1 MITAYATV
9 ENAVAAFQRGAHD
22 YLMKPVLFEDLLAKL
37 GRLIRF
43 RRLLR
48 ENQALRRSCTTKGD
62 IDSLVGESPPIQA
75 VKTLIRKV
83 GPTRTTVLIT
93 GESGTGKELVARALH
108 ALGPASDEMFLAINC
123 AAIPHDLLENQLFGH
138 VRGAFTGAD
147 RDHAGLFVAAGRG
160 TVFLDEIGELA
171 RSTQAKLLRA
181 IENKEVLPVGA
192 TRPVSFQARLLTATN
207 KDLAAEVAADRF
219 RADLYYRLNVV
230 SIHLPPLRNRREDIP
245 ELVAVLLAKH
255 VKSLGKRVDGV
266 DNATVR
272 GLMSARWVGN
282 VRELDNALERALILS
297 EGPIL
302 TPDDFPP
309 GLIVESDG
317 DAAGDNLRAA
327 VREYERHH
335 IQRVLREC
343 GDDKREA
350 ARRLGLGLSSLYRK
364 LEEIG
369 IRSSFSCSSFF
380 GPCCED
386 RSVRDIRVAAAQ
398 FEHRNGDKAY
408 NLSRIEELTRRAVEQ
423 GAEIVSFHECS
434 ISGYTFLQHLGRD
447 ELASLAE
454 SVPDGPSVAA
464 LAKIAREFGVVVMAG
479 LIESDAAGRLFNC
492 YVTVGPEGFI
502 TKFRKLHTFIS
513 PYLTPGNSY
522 M

>member
-1 MITAYATV
+1 MKSAAPGKGNDDQKANESGVPPGRVLIVDDEEVIASTLKEFLQGEGFEVATARDLPTALAQVEALEPEIVLCDVQLPGADGITVLNRVLQVRPETLFIMITAYATV

-22 YLMKPVLFEDLLAKL
+22 YLMKPVLFEDLLAKI
-37 GRLIRF
+37 GRLVRF
-43 RRLLR
+43 RRLLQ
-48 ENQALRRSCTTKGD
+48 ENQALRRELHTKGD
-62 IDSLVGESPPIQA
+62 IDALVGESPPMQA

-108 ALGPASDEMFLAINC
+108 ALGSASGEMFLAINC

-147 RDHAGLFVAAGRG
+147 RDHTGLFVAAGRG
-160 TVFLDEIGELA
+160 TVFLDEIGELS
-171 RSTQAKLLRA
+171 RTTQAKLLRA

-192 TRPVSFQARLLTATN
+192 THPVPYQARLLTATN

-219 RADLYYRLNVV
+219 RADLYYRLDVV
-230 SIHLPPLRNRREDIP
+230 SIHLPPLRNRRDDIP
-245 ELVAVLLAKH
+245 ELISVLLAKH

-272 GLMSARWVGN
+272 GLMSAPWIGN

-302 TPDDFPP
+302 TPDDFPT
-309 GLIVESDG
+309 GLIVESDS

-364 LEEIG
+364 LEEL
-369 IRSSFSCSSFF
+369 
-380 GPCCED
+380 D
-386 RSVRDIRVAAAQ
+386 VR
-398 FEHRNGDKAY
+398 
-408 NLSRIEELTRRAVEQ
+408 
-423 GAEIVSFHECS
+423 
-434 ISGYTFLQHLGRD
+434 
-447 ELASLAE
+447 
-454 SVPDGPSVAA
+454 PS
-464 LAKIAREFGVVVMAG
+464 
-479 LIESDAAGRLFNC
+479 
-492 YVTVGPEGFI
+492 
-502 TKFRKLHTFIS
+502 
-513 PYLTPGNSY
+513 
-522 M
+522 